1 MSDRGGHVQPGR
13 LLRVQLRE
21 LRPTQPA
28 IGHDQVLYK
37 LGKYASDRRKLF
49 DDYCEANGQHLSKG
63 FQPSTTLR
71 SAGDGLGV
79 RPPGSCPDEM
89 KTVVIGPGQQL
100 YLTDGHHTFSAF
112 WEHPGGGPETFVCVR
127 VTDDFSA
134 SASMAE
140 FWIRLLDERKAW
152 LKDPQGRP
160 ILPEQLPEC
169 LGLTAMANDPY
180 RALVYFT
187 RQIGYDKPRTP
198 DGRVLPS
205 EFLEF
210 YWAEWLRMLLP
221 LQNYDLN
228 DRKSYAKAVEQA
240 AKLMVANPNMLIGSS
255 GRTALEMGGYRSLDK
270 KVLRKLAASDGK
282 FAYLLAARAQR
293 TALSRAI

>member
-1 MSDRGGHVQPGR
+1 MPPGS
-13 LLRVQLRE
+13 LLQVQLHQ

-37 LGKYASDRRKLF
+37 LGKYACDRRKLF
-49 DDYCEANGQHLSKG
+49 DDYCEANGQHLSGG
-63 FQPSTTLR
+63 FQPSTSLR
-71 SAGDGLGV
+71 SAGDALGV

-89 KTVVIGPGQQL
+89 KTVVIGPGRQL

-112 WEHPGGGPETFVCVR
+112 WEHPGGGPETPVWVR
-127 VTDDFSA
+127 VTDDFSDA
-134 SASMAE
+134 ATMAD

-160 ILPEQLPEC
+160 ILPEQLPPT
-169 LGLTAMANDPY
+169 LGLSAMADDPY

-221 LQNYDLN
+221 LRDYDLD

-240 AKLMVANPNMLIGSS
+240 ARLMVANPGMLIGSS
-255 GRTALEMGGYRSLDK
+255 GRTALEMGAYRALDK
-270 KVLRKLAASDGK
+270 KVLRKLSSSDGK
-282 FAYLLAARAQR
+282 FTYLLAARAQR
-293 TALSRAI
+293 AALCRAI

>member
-1 MSDRGGHVQPGR
+1 MQPGH
-13 LLRVQLRE
+13 LLRVQLRQ

-49 DDYCEANGQHLSKG
+49 DDYCEANGQHLSGG
-63 FQPSTTLR
+63 FQPATTLR
-71 SAGDGLGV
+71 SADDSLGA
-79 RPPGSCPDEM
+79 RPPGSYPDEM
-89 KTVVIGPGQQL
+89 KTVVIGPGQQP

-112 WEHPGGGPETFVCVR
+112 WEQPGGGPDTWVWVR
-127 VTDDFSA
+127 VTDDFSQ
-134 SASMAE
+134 SASPAE

-160 ILPEQLPEC
+160 ILPEQLPLS
-169 LGLTAMANDPY
+169 LGLNAMANDPY

-221 LQNYDLN
+221 LQDYDLN

-240 AKLMVANPNMLIGSS
+240 ARLMVANPGMVIGSS
-255 GRTALEMGGYRSLDK
+255 GRTALEMGAYRTLDK
-270 KVLRKLAASDGK
+270 KVLRKLSASDGK

-293 TALSRAI
+293 AALSRAI